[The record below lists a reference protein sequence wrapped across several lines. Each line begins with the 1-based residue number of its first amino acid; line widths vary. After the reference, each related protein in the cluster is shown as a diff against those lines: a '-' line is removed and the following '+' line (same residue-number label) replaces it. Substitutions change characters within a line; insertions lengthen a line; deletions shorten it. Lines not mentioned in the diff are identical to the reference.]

1 MKKFAALPALLVVM
15 LMPCAARAQKIQVFG
30 GYSYL
35 RLDTGAGKFNLNG
48 WEASGTVKNT
58 WLGFTA
64 DFSGDYGSPQGASTS
79 VHTFLFGPQLSLP
92 LPVLSPYVHALVG
105 GAREASGN
113 FSDTAFAAAFGGGID
128 THIAPLL
135 SYRLFQVD
143 YLATRFGGSTQDHI
157 RVSTGLVIHF

>member
-1 MKKFAALPALLVVM
+1 MKKFAALPALLVVLM
-15 LMPCAARAQKIQVFG
+15 MPCPARAQKVQLFG

-35 RLDTGAGKFNLNG
+35 RLDTGAGKVNLNG

-64 DFSGDYGSPQGASTS
+64 DFSGHYGSPQGASAS
-79 VHTFLFGPQLSLP
+79 VETFLFGPQLSLP
-92 LPVLSPYVHALVG
+92 VPLVSPYVHALVG
-105 GAREASGN
+105 AARETTGN
-113 FSDTAFAAAFGGGID
+113 FSDTAFAAAFGGGVD
-128 THIAPLL
+128 TRIAPLL

-143 YLATRFGGSTQDHI
+143 YLATRFGSNTQNHL